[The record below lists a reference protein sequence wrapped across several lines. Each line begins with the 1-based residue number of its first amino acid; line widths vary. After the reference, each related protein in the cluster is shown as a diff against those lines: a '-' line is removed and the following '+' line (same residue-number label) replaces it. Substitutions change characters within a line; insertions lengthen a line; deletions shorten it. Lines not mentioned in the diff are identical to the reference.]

1 MTCSWVYF
9 CACLLQGRGKR
20 CRVRWGRKVVSCPR
34 GPVSPSSAAQTPTHL
49 SPRCCSGPEHNLAEC
64 DNGIALWPPRPT
76 DGWAPP
82 GERAAARPLENTE
95 EAADAARRCAQRT
108 RSFCLNLSEVS
119 FSCSFFSLL
128 LVSSSR
134 GSESDGARAAASGES
149 RQHARSSGRGVGDC
163 DSADVRPTDRRD
175 GRSSK

>member
-1 MTCSWVYF
+1 MRPSPARERETLSSEMGKK
-9 CACLLQGRGKR
+9 GR
-20 CRVRWGRKVVSCPR
+20 VVSLPR
-34 GPVSPSSAAQTPTHL
+34 GPVSPSSAAQSPTHL

-76 DGWAPP
+76 GGWAPP
-82 GERAAARPLENTE
+82 GERRAAARPLENTE
-95 EAADAARRCAQRT
+95 EAADAARRCALRT

-119 FSCSFFSLL
+119 FSCSLFSLL

-134 GSESDGARAAASGES
+134 GSEATGPAPRPPEKAGSTQGRVAAELGGTATART
-149 RQHARSSGRGVGDC
+149 C
-163 DSADVRPTDRRD
+163 DRRD